1 MKKTLL
7 LALATLAL
15 AGCASTQTFNV
26 VGSQVKASHWEE
38 AEYHNFPAKAKA
50 LPWNY
55 DLAYTLG
62 AQVSSSKNP
71 GGVSS
76 GDMQALVFGGTGALN
91 AAGLAGGVFSSGF
104 SLGMGA
110 LGLLT
115 SQPAVGS
122 LVREQWNVNVNP
134 NIAYARVRSGINLAT
149 PEGQG
154 SVVQAE
160 YRFMSLLQQE
170 DSSCNPTIAR
180 REFKGNTEYE
190 GVLLTIGTPCADSR
204 GIPPTYRAQSLT
216 ALDAKNFPG
225 NILYETAYAY
235 GSAPLTSGSP
245 VAFDDLLAKTKKQYL
260 ATLAKDGWL
269 MLYTRPDKPG
279 RVVVRPDG
287 KEERKPLPPKP

>member
-1 MKKTLL
+1 MKNTLL
-7 LALATLAL
+7 LALAALTL
-15 AGCASTQTFNV
+15 AGCASTQTFTV
-26 VGSQVKASHWEE
+26 GGSQVKANHWEV

-62 AQVSSSKNP
+62 SQASSGKNP

-76 GDMQALVFGGTGALN
+76 GDMQALIFGGAGALN
-91 AAGLAGGVFSSGF
+91 SAGLAGGVFSSGF

-122 LVREQWNVNVNP
+122 LVREQWSVHINP
-134 NIAYARVRSGINLAT
+134 NIAYARVRSGVDLAA
-149 PEGQG
+149 PEGQE

-160 YRFMSLLQQE
+160 YRLMSLLHQE
-170 DSSCNPTIAR
+170 DPSCNPAMAR

-190 GVLLTIGTPCADSR
+190 GVLLTSGTPCGDSR

-216 ALDAKNFPG
+216 ALDGKNFPG
-225 NILYETAYAY
+225 NILYETAYVY
-235 GSAPLTSGSP
+235 GSAPLTGGSA

-279 RVVVRPDG
+279 RVIVRPDG